1 MEETFIFRSKIP
13 KSGKKSYQY
22 SKISPEKSVEYLI
35 NEKGT
40 LWIYTR
46 AIHDFDNSKL
56 YPFILEYNDLVDK
69 KLHGSKYIFYSQI
82 SQKSK
87 IMSSEEFVGKL
98 RTFSFPIEEHSTLN
112 KILITNL
119 SKNDE
124 LLIRGEFISS
134 K

>member
-1 MEETFIFRSKIP
+1 
-13 KSGKKSYQY
+13 
-22 SKISPEKSVEYLI
+22 
-35 NEKGT
+35 
-40 LWIYTR
+40 
-46 AIHDFDNSKL
+46 
-56 YPFILEYNDLVDK
+56 
-69 KLHGSKYIFYSQI
+69 
-82 SQKSK
+82 
-87 IMSSEEFVGKL
+87 MSSEEFVGKL